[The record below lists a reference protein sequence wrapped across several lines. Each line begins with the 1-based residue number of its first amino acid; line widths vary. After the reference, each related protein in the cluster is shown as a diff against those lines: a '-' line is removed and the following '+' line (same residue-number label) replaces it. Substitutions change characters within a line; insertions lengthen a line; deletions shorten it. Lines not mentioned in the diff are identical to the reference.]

1 MRRLVNFLR
10 GWVRLTVTGVFPERM
25 LNLCAQR
32 RVPFWGLEWLDG
44 QTFRFRVPPRWAA
57 ALPELAERARCTVR
71 EEGTGG
77 LPAFLWRFRRRYGF
91 LAGLAVSLTLVC
103 VLSNFI
109 LWVDV
114 TGCETVPQARV
125 LAELRRLGVYPGA
138 FGPAIDGNAVGQ
150 RALIELDELSWMSVN
165 IKGSRAEVIVRE
177 AVQPPELTDEDVWT
191 DVTAETDGVINRVET
206 LSGQARVEPG
216 DAVLEGE
223 VLISGWVDL
232 EPPAGETAPSQ
243 GYAVRAQGRVW
254 ADTRRVLSA
263 SIPLTAGVKEHT
275 GEEKRLFSLT
285 VLGRRV
291 DLYKNSGIPW
301 PRYDKI
307 SETRQLTLPG
317 GRALPVTLT
326 VQRCRAYEVA
336 EAEVDR
342 EAARALLEETLLA
355 RVEERIGP
363 EGELLET
370 QFSAREEG
378 GLLTVTLTAACR
390 EEIGTERP
398 GAPPA

>member
-191 DVTAETDGVINRVET
+191 DVTAETDGVISRVET

-232 EPPAGETAPSQ
+232 EPPAGSEAPSQ
-243 GYAVRAQGRVW
+243 GYAVRAAGEIW
-254 ADTRRVLSA
+254 ADTRRTASA
-263 SIPLTAGVKEHT
+263 SIPLTAGVKEYT

-291 DLYKNSGIPW
+291 DFYENSGIPW

-307 SETRQLTLPG
+307 SETWTASLPDGTLLPLSVGRQVLRRYTLEEVEIDLEQGEELLRAGLLRQLEGLLG
-317 GRALPVTLT
+317 EDGT
-326 VQRCRAYEVA
+326 VRS
-336 EAEVDR
+336 
-342 EAARALLEETLLA
+342 
-355 RVEERIGP
+355 
-363 EGELLET
+363 T
-370 QFSAREEG
+370 QYTAVVGEEG
-378 GLLTVTLTAACR
+378 LTVTLRAACH
-390 EEIGTERP
+390 EEIGRFVPYEDQ
-398 GAPPA
+398 